1 MKNKIRKNRILLT
14 SLLGLALVST
24 ATIAYATWN
33 FGVEKKDENVGLT
46 MEVDGVS
53 DKSIVL
59 SASASN
65 NKVIIAETD
74 DVSGENYV
82 NVTSREDALK
92 LTLDT
97 FKISFSTDTIKPTK
111 INFSLVDN
119 ANINTIKV
127 DSDYFGREPGDYQYI
142 DLATTSLDLNTN
154 SESNNVYTES
164 TNKDTNLT
172 IWDIT
177 NKVINFKW
185 GRFFETTYNVGEQS
199 VTTSKPSEFWNKKI
213 SEKESDEEKLVA
225 IKHAKDERK
234 TMSDSLTAKGKSLT
248 LKITVDYT
256 TK

>member
-74 DVSGENYV
+74 DVSGEKYV

-127 DSDYFGREPGDYQYI
+127 DSDYFGRKAGDYQYI
-142 DLATTSLDLNTN
+142 DLATTSLDLTTN
-154 SESNNVYTES
+154 SESNKVYTES
-164 TNKDTNLT
+164 TDTDTNLT

-185 GRFFETTYNVGEQS
+185 GSFFETTYNVGEP
-199 VTTSKPSEFWNKKI
+199 KPSEFWNKKI
-213 SEKESDEEKLVA
+213 DEKGDDEEKLVA
-225 IKHAKDERK
+225 IKHAKDERQ
-234 TMSDSLTAKGKSLT
+234 TMNDSLTGEGKSLT

>member
-65 NKVIIAETD
+65 NKVIIAETS
-74 DVSGENYV
+74 DVSGEKYV
-82 NVTSREDALK
+82 NVTSSKDALK
-92 LTLDT
+92 LTLNT
-97 FKISFSTDTIKPTK
+97 FKISFSADTVTPTY

-127 DSDYFGREPGDYQYI
+127 VDSDYFGREPGDYQYI
-142 DLATTSLDLNTN
+142 TLATTSLDLTKSSEDNKLYDETN
-154 SESNNVYTES
+154 VNG
-164 TNKDTNLT
+164 LT

-185 GRFFETTYNVGEQS
+185 GSFFQDDKQGS

-225 IKHAKDERK
+225 IKHAKDERQ
-234 TMSDSLTAKGKSLT
+234 TMNDSLTGEGKSLT

>member
-65 NKVIIAETD
+65 NKVIIAETEE
-74 DVSGENYV
+74 VKGNTYV
-82 NVTSREDALK
+82 NVTPDENGLK
-92 LTLDT
+92 LTLDKLKIT
-97 FKISFSTDTIKPTK
+97 FTKDNISPTK
-111 INFSLVDN
+111 IKFELVDKSS
-119 ANINTIKV
+119 INSIVVKSDTK
-127 DSDYFGREPGDYQYI
+127 DYFDRAPNTYNYI
-142 DLATTSLDLNTN
+142 ALDKAEVILNSDVYKETKDESSKLTT
-154 SESNNVYTES
+154 
-164 TNKDTNLT
+164 
-172 IWDIT
+172 WDIT

-185 GRFFETTYNVGEQS
+185 GKFFEYTNQDDSKQDVK
-199 VTTSKPSEFWNKKI
+199 TSKPSEFWNIKI
-213 SEKESDEEKLVA
+213 SEEGSDEDRLDA
-225 IKHAKDERK
+225 IQHAKNERQ
-234 TMSDSLTAKGKSLT
+234 TMNDSLTAEGKSLT

>member
-65 NKVIIAETD
+65 NKVIIAETS
-74 DVSGENYV
+74 DVSGEKYV
-82 NVTSREDALK
+82 NVTSSKDALK

-97 FKISFSTDTIKPTK
+97 FKISFSADTVTPTN

-127 DSDYFGREPGDYQYI
+127 DSDYFGRKAGDYQYI
-142 DLATTSLDLNTN
+142 DLATTSLDLTTN
-154 SESNNVYTES
+154 SESNKVYTES
-164 TNKDTNLT
+164 TDTDTNLT

-185 GRFFETTYNVGEQS
+185 GSFFQDDKQGS

-225 IKHAKDERK
+225 IKHAKDERQ
-234 TMSDSLTAKGKSLT
+234 TMNDSLTGEGKSLT

>member
-119 ANINTIKV
+119 ANINT
-127 DSDYFGREPGDYQYI
+127 
-142 DLATTSLDLNTN
+142 
-154 SESNNVYTES
+154 
-164 TNKDTNLT
+164 
-172 IWDIT
+172 W
-177 NKVINFKW
+177 
-185 GRFFETTYNVGEQS
+185 
-199 VTTSKPSEFWNKKI
+199 
-213 SEKESDEEKLVA
+213 
-225 IKHAKDERK
+225 
-234 TMSDSLTAKGKSLT
+234 
-248 LKITVDYT
+248 
-256 TK
+256 